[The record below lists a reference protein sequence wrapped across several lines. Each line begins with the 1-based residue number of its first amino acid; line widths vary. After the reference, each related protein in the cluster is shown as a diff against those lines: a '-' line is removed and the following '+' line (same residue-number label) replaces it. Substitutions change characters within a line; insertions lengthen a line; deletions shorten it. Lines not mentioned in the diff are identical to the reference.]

1 MTRTENRRLVQGGGE
16 VTVELHSGSCG
27 LEGRPRRGA
36 SGGVNGVAR
45 YSDEAYKAFGRR
57 CGRYIR
63 ILPRFPH
70 VPDEVPPCKGR
81 NKLRWYRGISALYP
95 LDG

>member
-1 MTRTENRRLVQGGGE
+1 MNYIPGAVVSKGVLDGGHPE
-16 VTVELHSGSCG
+16 GSTG
-27 LEGRPRRGA
+27 F
-36 SGGVNGVAR
+36 AR

-95 LDG
+95 SDG